1 MRKIFLLIL
10 TISVLCSGYCFAQE
24 LKSVEPFN
32 KDDRIL
38 ILSPHPDD
46 ETIACAGVIQ
56 QALKVG
62 AGVRIV
68 YLTNGDHNQ
77 IAFIVYERRLTLRR
91 GEFIHMGEVRRQE
104 AINAMKLLGVSE
116 SNLIFLGYPD
126 FGTFTIFSRYWQNTL
141 SYKSFLTRI
150 SAVPY
155 KEDLSFGAPYIG
167 ESILSDIK
175 DVLLS
180 YKPNKIFVSHPADTN
195 VDHRALYLFLQIALR
210 DLNKE
215 LPQPKIYPYLIHCI
229 GWPLPRHFHPQLS
242 LEPPSK
248 FMVVQ
253 ESIKHF
259 PIPLRKSP
267 KEIIAEGDFLDNQ
280 TNWLKLDLTPEQ
292 IGKKYQAILCYKS
305 QTESSAF
312 YLLAFARKNE
322 LFGDY
327 PDIDLSKQVSVRE
340 QGVSFFGF
348 SDMFTDPDA
357 GVLGGLENLVGG
369 KGEVS
374 YAVVDNSI
382 LIRIE
387 KPKKLTRAFSLQ
399 LYLFGYNYKTSFALM
414 PKIRIVTRN
423 NKFRVFD
430 GRKMIKTKGVS
441 VDFNSNILILKVP
454 LGVLGDPDFILTSI
468 KTYGEIL
475 PFDTTAFRKIYIK

>member
-77 IAFIVYERRLTLRR
+77 IAFIVYEKRLTLRR
-91 GEFIHMGEVRRQE
+91 GEFIHMGEVRRYE
-104 AINAMKLLGVSE
+104 AIKAMKLLGVSE

-126 FGTFTIFSRYWQNTL
+126 FGTFAIFSRYWQNTL
-141 SYKSFLTRI
+141 PYKSFLTRI

-155 KEDLSFGAPYIG
+155 KEDLSFGAPYRG

-180 YKPNKIFVSHPADTN
+180 YKPNKIFVSHPADVN

-229 GWPLPRHFHPQLS
+229 GWPLPRHYHPELS
-242 LEPPSK
+242 LQPP
-248 FMVVQ
+248 
-253 ESIKHF
+253 
-259 PIPLRKSP
+259 RK
-267 KEIIAEGDFLDNQ
+267 FLDNQ
-280 TNWLKLDLTPEQ
+280 INWRKLDLSPKQLE
-292 IGKKYQAILCYKS
+292 KKYQAILCYKS

-327 PDIDLSKQVSVRE
+327 SDIDLSKQVSVRE

-348 SDMFTDPDA
+348 SDMFTDPDT
-357 GVLGGLENLVGG
+357 GVLGGLENLIEG
-369 KGEVS
+369 KGKVS

-414 PKIRIVTRN
+414 PKIKIVTKN

-430 GRKMIKTKGVS
+430 GRKMIKTKGIS

-454 LGVLGDPDFILTSI
+454 LEVLVDPDFILTSI
-468 KTYGEIL
+468 KTYGGVL

>member
-1 MRKIFLLIL
+1 
-10 TISVLCSGYCFAQE
+10 
-24 LKSVEPFN
+24 
-32 KDDRIL
+32 
-38 ILSPHPDD
+38 
-46 ETIACAGVIQ
+46 
-56 QALKVG
+56 
-62 AGVRIV
+62 
-68 YLTNGDHNQ
+68 
-77 IAFIVYERRLTLRR
+77 
-91 GEFIHMGEVRRQE
+91 MGEVRRNE
-104 AINAMKLLGVSE
+104 AIKAMKLLGVNE
-116 SNLIFLGYPD
+116 NNIIFLGYPD
-126 FGTFTIFSRYWQNTL
+126 FGTFAIFSRYWQDIKP
-141 SYKSFLTRI
+141 YKSFLTRI
-150 SAVPY
+150 SSVPY
-155 KEDLSFGAPYIG
+155 KENLSFQASYKG
-167 ESILSDIK
+167 ESILSDIEA
-175 DVLLS
+175 VLLK
-180 YKPNKIFVSHPADTN
+180 YKPNKIFVSHPADVN
-195 VDHRALYLFLQIALR
+195 VDHRTLYLFLQIALR

-215 LPQPKIYPYLIHCI
+215 LPQPKIYPYLIHCV
-229 GWPLPRHFHPQLS
+229 GWPTPRHFHPELS
-242 LEPPSK
+242 LQPPGK
-248 FMVVQ
+248 
-253 ESIKHF
+253 
-259 PIPLRKSP
+259 
-267 KEIIAEGDFLDNQ
+267 FLDNQ
-280 TNWLKLDLTPEQ
+280 INWLKFDLTPEQ
-292 IGKKYQAILCYKS
+292 LNKKYQAVLCHKS

-357 GVLGGLENLVGG
+357 GVLGGLENLTEG

-414 PKIRIVTRN
+414 PKIRIVTKN

-468 KTYGEIL
+468 KTYGGVL